1 MQYTLAVYMRNLLND
16 LISKT
21 ELTDQDLTALIGTKY
36 RAFTKYVAVKKLKL
50 MLNVTTVIPRWEVRK
65 FNPTRSLEF
74 LNCGSAQ
81 IVQDLFQLW
90 SKQ

>member
-36 RAFTKYVAVKKLKL
+36 RAFTKYVAVK
-50 MLNVTTVIPRWEVRK
+50 N
-65 FNPTRSLEF
+65 
-74 LNCGSAQ
+74 
-81 IVQDLFQLW
+81 
-90 SKQ
+90 